1 MMSSHLALPREG
13 HLEQLF
19 HIFAYLKT
27 HVNTE
32 MVFDPSDPAIDE
44 SLFQEQ
50 DWSTSEFGHVQGS
63 EELPPNMKEARGFG
77 FTINAKVD
85 ADHASD
91 TVTRR
96 SRTGFLVYLIQH
108 WYTGSPRSK

>member
-1 MMSSHLALPREG
+1 MMSSHLALPRKG
-13 HLEQLF
+13 HLGQLF
-19 HIFAYLKT
+19 HIFAYLRT
-27 HVNTE
+27 HTNTE

-50 DWSTSEFGHVQGS
+50 DWLISKIGHAQES

-77 FTINAKVD
+77 FTIISKVD

-96 SRTGFLVYLIQH
+96 S
-108 WYTGSPRSK
+108 